1 MTPEQLKADL
11 QRTLADR
18 QLLEH
23 PFYRRWV
30 AGELTLADV
39 GAYAGQYRHFETA
52 LPGMLRRLGDG
63 LPAGPAADLVGQNL
77 ADEESNPAPHAVLFE
92 GFASAVGAPAS
103 VPASPAT
110 AQLVATYEELMD
122 AGSPGGLSAFVAY
135 EMQAASIAASKADGL
150 RRMYGLDATATEF
163 WEVHATMDVAHA
175 DWTIAALADLAREG
189 DAILTP
195 ARRAADAWWAFL
207 DEREAE
213 SQALPA

>member
-18 QLLEH
+18 QLLGH

-77 ADEESNPAPHAVLFE
+77 ADEESNPAPHAMLFE

-110 AQLVATYEELMD
+110 AQLIATYEELID

-150 RRMYGLDATATEF
+150 RRMGASAC
-163 WEVHATMDVAHA
+163 VSRNAS
-175 DWTIAALADLAREG
+175 WTSASRRSPRCTGNLSFFGCSIAGARPYLWTSWG
-189 DAILTP
+189 WRNRL
-195 ARRAADAWWAFL
+195 
-207 DEREAE
+207 
-213 SQALPA
+213 

>member
-11 QRTLADR
+11 QRMLADR

-39 GAYAGQYRHFETA
+39 GAYAAQYRHFETA
-52 LPGMLRRLGDG
+52 LPGMLRRLGNG

-77 ADEESNPAPHAVLFE
+77 ADEESNPAPHVELFE
-92 GFASAVGAPAS
+92 GFASAVGAPATA
-103 VPASPAT
+103 PASSAT
-110 AQLVATYEELMD
+110 ARLIATYDELID
-122 AGSPGGLSAFVAY
+122 AGSLGGLSAFVAY
-135 EMQAASIAASKADGL
+135 EMQAASIADSKADGL
-150 RRMYGLDATATEF
+150 RRTYGLDTAAVQF
-163 WEVHATMDVAHA
+163 WDVHANMDVTHA
-175 DWTIAALADLAREG
+175 DWTITALAGLADDAEG
-189 DAILTP
+189 ILTP

-213 SQALPA
+213 SQAPPA